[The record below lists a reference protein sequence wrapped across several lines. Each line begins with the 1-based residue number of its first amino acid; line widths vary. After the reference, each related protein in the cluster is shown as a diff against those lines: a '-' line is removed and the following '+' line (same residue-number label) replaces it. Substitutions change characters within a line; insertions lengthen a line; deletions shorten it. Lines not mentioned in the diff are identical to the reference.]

1 MKYREEVENAIEAN
15 LDEFESGGNGS
26 EELDAARFRALILLG
41 VKLGL
46 EAAAAR
52 AENLPVVGRAADEI
66 RDIHPGHVLVSKP

>member
-52 AENLPVVGRAADEI
+52 LDEFKARGYAAEV